1 MLLRSVGED
10 AAIALDSIRANK
22 LRSALT
28 ILGVVIG
35 VTTVMAVASLVQ
47 GIRRQIF
54 NAIEVAGPTTFYII
68 RYFSQTP
75 VNPDRLP
82 YEVRIR
88 PVLQRSDAEAVR
100 RLPEVRYAGI
110 WVQVFQKIEY
120 QGVRTQ
126 QVIVFGADDRYM
138 DIQGGTLLRGRLFT
152 RAELTGEPVIVL
164 ESAVADRLF
173 GRLDPLGKQVRVGG
187 RSLRVIGILEK
198 PSNIFEPPGQN
209 TGGVVP
215 FATARESFEYDE
227 TNALFIAVKP
237 WSGIAVGSAMDA
249 VTVAL
254 RRVRN
259 LRPGDPNTFDLI
271 TQDQILDV
279 VGNFTSYFFLAM
291 VALSS
296 VALLVGGIGVMAIM
310 MVSVSDRTKEIGL
323 RKALGATRRE
333 VLWQFLVEA
342 ATLTLVGGALGI
354 VFGLL
359 AGMLLKAA
367 MSLESAV
374 PLWSIALACGVS
386 VTIGLV
392 FGLLPANRAA
402 RMDPVEAVS
411 YTHLTLPT
419 ILRV

>member
-1 MLLRSVGED
+1 MRLRNVGEG

-54 NAIEVAGPTTFYII
+54 NAIEVAGPTTFYVI
-68 RYFSQTP
+68 RYFSETP

-88 PVLQRSDAEAVR
+88 PVLQRSDAEAIR

-138 DIQGGTLLRGRLFT
+138 DIQGGTLLRGRFFS

-173 GRLDPLGKQVRVGG
+173 GRLDPLGKQARVGG
-187 RSLRVIGILEK
+187 RSLRVIGVYEK
-198 PSNIFEPPGQN
+198 PSNIFEPPGQA

-215 FATARESFEYDE
+215 FETARESFRYDE

-237 WSGIAVGSAMDA
+237 RSGIEVGAVMDA

-354 VFGLL
+354 GFGLL

-367 MSLESAV
+367 MSLEAPV
-374 PLWSIALACGVS
+374 PLWSIVLACGVS

-402 RMDPVEAVS
+402 RMDPVEA
-411 YTHLTLPT
+411 
-419 ILRV
+419 LRHE

>member
-1 MLLRSVGED
+1 VLLRSVGEG

-22 LRSALT
+22 LRSGLT

-54 NAIEVAGPTTFYII
+54 NAIEVAGPTTFYVI

-75 VNPDRLP
+75 LNPDRLP

-88 PVLQRSDAEAVR
+88 PVLRPADAVAIR
-100 RLPEVRYAGI
+100 RLSEVRYAGI

-120 QGVRTQ
+120 QGERTQ

-138 DIQGGTLLRGRLFT
+138 EIQGGTLLRGRFFS
-152 RAELTGEPVIVL
+152 RAELAGVPVIVL

-187 RSLRVIGILEK
+187 ISFRVIGIYEK
-198 PSNIFEPPGQN
+198 PSNIFEPPGQA

-215 FATARESFEYDE
+215 FATARERFQYDE

-237 WSGIAVGSAMDA
+237 RSGTDVGPAMDA

-254 RRVRN
+254 RRARN

-310 MVSVSDRTKEIGL
+310 MVSVTDRTKEIGL

-354 VFGLL
+354 GLGLL
-359 AGMLLKAA
+359 AGMLLKTA
-367 MSLESAV
+367 MSLEAAV
-374 PLWSIALACGVS
+374 PLWSIGLACGVS
-386 VTIGLV
+386 VAIGLL

-402 RMDPVEAVS
+402 RMDPVEA
-411 YTHLTLPT
+411 
-419 ILRV
+419 LRHE

>member
-1 MLLRSVGED
+1 MLLRSVAEG
-10 AAIALDSIRANK
+10 AAIALDSIRSNK

-54 NAIEVAGPTTFYII
+54 NAIEVAGPTTFYVI

-75 VNPDRLP
+75 LNPDRLP

-88 PVLQRSDAEAVR
+88 PVLQRSDAEAIR

-110 WVQVFQKIEY
+110 WVQVQQKMEY

-138 DIQGGTLLRGRLFT
+138 EIQGGTLLRGRFFS

-164 ESAVADRLF
+164 ESSVADRLF
-173 GRLDPLGKQVRVGG
+173 GRLDPVGKQVRVGG
-187 RSLRVIGILEK
+187 VSFRVIGIFEK
-198 PSNIFEPPGQN
+198 PSNIFEPPGQA

-215 FATARESFEYDE
+215 FATARENFQYDE
-227 TNALFIAVKP
+227 TNALFVAVKP
-237 WSGIAVGSAMDA
+237 RSGMEAGPAMDA

-254 RRVRN
+254 RRTRN

-279 VGNFTSYFFLAM
+279 VGNFTAYFFLAM

-342 ATLTLVGGALGI
+342 ATLTLTGGGLGI
-354 VFGLL
+354 VFGLG
-359 AGMLLKAA
+359 AGALLKAA
-367 MSLESAV
+367 LSLESAI

-386 VTIGLV
+386 IGIGLV

-402 RMDPVEAVS
+402 RMDPVEA
-411 YTHLTLPT
+411 
-419 ILRV
+419 LRHE